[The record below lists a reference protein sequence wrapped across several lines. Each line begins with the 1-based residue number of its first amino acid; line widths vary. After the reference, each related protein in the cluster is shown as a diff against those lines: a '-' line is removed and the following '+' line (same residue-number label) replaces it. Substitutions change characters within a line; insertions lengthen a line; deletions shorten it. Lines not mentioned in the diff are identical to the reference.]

1 VSASRARHSGS
12 PASTKRRRRLYW
24 LPVGVIGC
32 AKALFAVAL
41 SRVVPLW
48 VALAIAALLYFATA
62 RRFMAQMRDRPR
74 PRWITR
80 LIDTPLFWHFGA
92 TVFTLV
98 LGPVCFA
105 GALLVGLAKSSTV
118 AGVAE
123 LWRVGVGAAYV
134 LGLLVSAWAIWIERR
149 FVKIRR
155 LTVAVADLPEAL
167 EGYTIAH
174 LSDLHVGSFDP
185 KARALEWAALSNAL
199 QPDLA
204 VVTGDLVTS
213 GAGFYSDAA
222 DAIAALRAKDG
233 VFVTMGNHDLHS
245 NDELARLI
253 SERGPTVLRNDA
265 QIVRRGN
272 AELVVAGMDARFAD
286 PADVKRTLRGQPPGA
301 PIVLLCHY
309 PTSFESAVEAGADLV
324 LAGHTHGGQL
334 GIPFLSQRFNF
345 ARLTNQRSR
354 GPVYSGKTTMY
365 VNAGLGTT
373 GPPMRL
379 AVPPEIAL
387 ITLRRA
393 QV

>member
-1 VSASRARHSGS
+1 M
-12 PASTKRRRRLYW
+12 KRRRRLYW

-32 AKALFAVAL
+32 AEALFAVAL
-41 SRVVPLW
+41 SRF
-48 VALAIAALLYFATA
+48 VALPVALVVATLLYFTTA

-74 PRWITR
+74 PRWVT
-80 LIDTPLFWHFGA
+80 LAIDTPLFWHFGA
-92 TVFTLV
+92 TVFTLL

-105 GALLVGLAKSSTV
+105 GALLVGLAQGATV
-118 AGVAE
+118 ARVAE
-123 LWRVGVGAAYV
+123 LWRLGVGACYA
-134 LGLLVSAWAIWIERR
+134 LGLLVSAWAIWVERR
-149 FVKIRR
+149 FVQIRR
-155 LTVAVADLPEAL
+155 LDVEIADLPAEL
-167 EGYTIAH
+167 EGYTVAQ

-185 KARALEWAALSNAL
+185 KARALEWAQLSNAL

-213 GAGFYSDAA
+213 GDGFYRDAA

-253 SERGPTVLRNDA
+253 SERGPTVLRNDSRT
-265 QIVRRGN
+265 VRRGN
-272 AELVVAGMDARFAD
+272 AELVIAGMDARHAD
-286 PADVKRTLRGQPPGA
+286 PADVKRTLRGQPEGA
-301 PIVLLCHY
+301 PVVLLSHY
-309 PTSFESAVEAGADLV
+309 PTSFDAAVEAGADLV
-324 LAGHTHGGQL
+324 LTGHTHGGQL

-354 GPVYSGKTTMY
+354 GPVYSGKTMMY

-387 ITLRRA
+387 FTLRRA
-393 QV
+393 RR